1 MAAAAAARAAA
12 AEAEQAAA
20 LLRQQLMRQQASAC
34 LGCIDCGKWVAGR
47 GQAWRE
53 QGTPL
58 GESKLLPPPAVM
70 AESPSGNSHHHLF
83 PTHPRPCSQGMLEAA
98 AQREAAAAWREGEA
112 REAARQAEQRAAGAE
127 ACSAQLGARLVRQ
140 EDEAA
145 AEAERLRQLLS
156 EARAGE
162 ERASQ
167 LAAQLRQEFQDA
179 QRKLVS
185 GA

>member
-1 MAAAAAARAAA
+1 M
-12 AEAEQAAA
+12 
-20 LLRQQLMRQQASAC
+20 
-34 LGCIDCGKWVAGR
+34 CIDCGKRAAGR
-47 GQAWRE
+47 VQAWE
-53 QGTPL
+53 GQGTTQ
-58 GESKLLPPPAVM
+58 GESKMLPPQWSCLNRHLPAP
-70 AESPSGNSHHHLF
+70 ARNSHHHRC
-83 PTHPRPCSQGMLEAA
+83 PTHPRPSSQAMLEAA

-127 ACSAQLGARLVRQ
+127 ACSAQLAARLGRQ

-156 EARAGE
+156 EAQAGE

-185 GA
+185 VAKLLGQLNAAHWEPQCRYKSSAPR